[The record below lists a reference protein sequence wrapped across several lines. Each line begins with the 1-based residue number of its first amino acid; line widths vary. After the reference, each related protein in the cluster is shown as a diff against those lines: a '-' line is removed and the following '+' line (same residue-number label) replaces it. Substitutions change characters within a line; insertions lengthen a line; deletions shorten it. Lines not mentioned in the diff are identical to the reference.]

1 MLKKVGANEAENGND
16 AAIINWEKEI
26 KN

>member
-1 MLKKVGANEAENGND
+1 MLKKVCANEAENGYD